1 MHKIKKEAAI
11 FFDRDGVLIDAPLIN
26 KKPTSVQSLK
36 DVKLCKNILEICKY
50 YKKNYYL
57 IMVTNQPDYSRGVN
71 SKKNII
77 NINNFLKKKLNLDM
91 IYVCYSDN
99 EKCIDRKPNPGM
111 LLKAKKK
118 YKINLKKSFMIG
130 DRWRDVGAGNKAGCR
145 TIFIERNYSEKLI
158 YKPNYSI
165 RKLKDIFLIIKK

>member
-1 MHKIKKEAAI
+1 MHKIKEAAI
-11 FFDRDGVLIDAPLIN
+11 FFDRDGVLIEAPLIN

-71 SKKNII
+71 SKKNIV

-130 DRWRDVGAGNKAGCR
+130 DRWRDGGAGNRAGCR
-145 TIFIERNYSEKLI
+145 TIFIDRNYSEKLI

-165 RKLKDIFLIIKK
+165 RKLKDILLII

>member
-1 MHKIKKEAAI
+1 MQKIKKAAI

-26 KKPTSVQSLK
+26 KIPTSVQTIK
-36 DVKLCKNILEICKY
+36 DIKLCKNILEICNH
-50 YKKNYYL
+50 YKNSYYL

-77 NINNFLKKKLNLDM
+77 GINNFLKKKLNLDM

-99 EKCIDRKPNPGM
+99 DKNIDRKPNPGM

-130 DRWRDVGAGNKAGCR
+130 DRWRDIGAGNRAGCS
-145 TIFIERNYSEKLI
+145 TIFIDRNYSEKLI

-165 RKLKDIFLIIKK
+165 RELKDIFSIIKK

>member
-1 MHKIKKEAAI
+1 MHKIKEAAI
-11 FFDRDGVLIDAPLIN
+11 FFDRDGVLIEAPLIN

-71 SKKNII
+71 SKKNIV

-130 DRWRDVGAGNKAGCR
+130 DRWRDVGAGNRAGCR
-145 TIFIERNYSEKLI
+145 TIFIDRNYSEKLI

-165 RKLKDIFLIIKK
+165 RKLKDILLII

>member
-1 MHKIKKEAAI
+1 VHKIKEAAI

-57 IMVTNQPDYSRGVN
+57 IMITNQPDYSRGVN

>member
-1 MHKIKKEAAI
+1 MRKIKEAAI

-26 KKPTSVQSLK
+26 NKPTSIKTVKQI
-36 DVKLCKNILEICKY
+36 KLCKSILEVCNY
-50 YKKNYYL
+50 YKDNYYL
-57 IMVTNQPDYSRGVN
+57 IMITNQPDYSRGVN

-77 NINNFLKKKLNLDM
+77 NVNNFLKKKLNLDM

-99 EKCIDRKPNPGM
+99 EKNIDRKPNPGM

-130 DRWRDVGAGNKAGCR
+130 DRWRDIGAGNRAGCR
-145 TIFIERNYSEKLI
+145 TIFIDRNYSEKLT

-165 RKLKDIFLIIKK
+165 RKLKDIFSIIEK

>member
-1 MHKIKKEAAI
+1 VHKIKEAAI

-50 YKKNYYL
+50 YKKKYYL

-118 YKINLKKSFMIG
+118 YKINLKESFMIG
-130 DRWRDVGAGNKAGCR
+130 DRWRDIGAGNRAGCR
-145 TIFIERNYSEKLI
+145 TIFIDRNYSEKLI

-165 RKLKDIFLIIKK
+165 RKLKDILLIIKK

>member
-1 MHKIKKEAAI
+1 MQKIKDAAI
-11 FFDRDGVLIDAPLIN
+11 FFDRDGVLIDAPIIN
-26 KKPTSVQSLK
+26 KIPTSVQTVK
-36 DVKLCKNILEICKY
+36 EVKLCKNIKEVCNY
-50 YKKNYYL
+50 YKSNYYL

-71 SKKNII
+71 SKKNIL

-99 EKCIDRKPNPGM
+99 DKNIDRKPNPGM

-130 DRWRDVGAGNKAGCR
+130 DRWRDIGAGNRAGCK
-145 TIFIERNYSEKLI
+145 TIFVDRNYSEKLI

-165 RKLKDIFLIIKK
+165 RKLKDIFFIIKK

>member
-1 MHKIKKEAAI
+1 MHKIKEAAI
-11 FFDRDGVLIDAPLIN
+11 FFDRDGVLIEAPLIN

-36 DVKLCKNILEICKY
+36 HVKLCKNILEICQY

-118 YKINLKKSFMIG
+118 YKINLKESFMIG
-130 DRWRDVGAGNKAGCR
+130 DRWRDIGAGNRAGCR
-145 TIFIERNYSEKLI
+145 TIFIDRNYSEKLI

-165 RKLKDIFLIIKK
+165 RKLKDILLIIKK

>member
-1 MHKIKKEAAI
+1 VHKIKKAAI

-57 IMVTNQPDYSRGVN
+57 IMVTNQPDYSRGIN
-71 SKKNII
+71 SKKNIVS
-77 NINNFLKKKLNLDM
+77 INNFLKKKLNLDM

-130 DRWRDVGAGNKAGCR
+130 DRWRDVGAGNRAGCR
-145 TIFIERNYSEKLI
+145 TIFIDRNYSEKLI
-158 YKPNYSI
+158 YKPDYSI
-165 RKLKDIFLIIKK
+165 RKLKDILLIIKK

>member
-1 MHKIKKEAAI
+1 VHKIKEAAI
-11 FFDRDGVLIDAPLIN
+11 FFDRDGVLIEAPLIN

-36 DVKLCKNILEICKY
+36 DVKLCKNILEICQY

-130 DRWRDVGAGNKAGCR
+130 DRWRDVGAGNRAGCR
-145 TIFIERNYSEKLI
+145 TIFIDRNYSEKLI

-165 RKLKDIFLIIKK
+165 RKLKDILLIIKK

>member
-1 MHKIKKEAAI
+1 MHKIKEAAI

-130 DRWRDVGAGNKAGCR
+130 DRWRDVGAGNRAGCR
-145 TIFIERNYSEKLI
+145 TIFIDRNYSEKLI

-165 RKLKDIFLIIKK
+165 RKLKDILLIIKK

>member
-1 MHKIKKEAAI
+1 MHKIKEAAI
-11 FFDRDGVLIDAPLIN
+11 FFDRDGVLIEAPLIN

-71 SKKNII
+71 SKKNIV

>member
-1 MHKIKKEAAI
+1 MQKIKDAAI
-11 FFDRDGVLIDAPLIN
+11 FFDRDGVLIDAPIIN
-26 KKPTSVQSLK
+26 KIPTSVQTVK
-36 DVKLCKNILEICKY
+36 EVKLCKNILEVCNY
-50 YKKNYYL
+50 YKSNYYL

-99 EKCIDRKPNPGM
+99 DKNIDRKPNPGM

-130 DRWRDVGAGNKAGCR
+130 DRWRDIGAGNRAGCK
-145 TIFIERNYSEKLI
+145 TIFVDRNYSEKLI
-158 YKPNYSI
+158 YKPSYSI

>member
-1 MHKIKKEAAI
+1 MHKIKEAAI

-57 IMVTNQPDYSRGVN
+57 IMITNQPDYSRGVN

>member
-1 MHKIKKEAAI
+1 MHKIKEAAI
-11 FFDRDGVLIDAPLIN
+11 FFDRDGVLIEAPLIN

-36 DVKLCKNILEICKY
+36 DVKLCKNILEICQY

-130 DRWRDVGAGNKAGCR
+130 DRWRDVGAGNRAGCR
-145 TIFIERNYSEKLI
+145 TIFIDRNYSEKLI

-165 RKLKDIFLIIKK
+165 RKLKDIRLIIKK

>member
-1 MHKIKKEAAI
+1 MHKIKEAAI
-11 FFDRDGVLIDAPLIN
+11 FFDRDGVLIEAPLIN
-26 KKPTSVQSLK
+26 KKPNSVQSLK
-36 DVKLCKNILEICKY
+36 DVKLCKNILEICQY

-130 DRWRDVGAGNKAGCR
+130 DRWRDVGAGNRAGCR
-145 TIFIERNYSEKLI
+145 TIFIDRNYSEKVI

-165 RKLKDIFLIIKK
+165 RKLKDILSIIKK

>member
-1 MHKIKKEAAI
+1 VHKIKKEAAI

>member
-1 MHKIKKEAAI
+1 MQKIKDAAI
-11 FFDRDGVLIDAPLIN
+11 FFDRDGVLIDAPIIN
-26 KKPTSVQSLK
+26 RIPASVQTVEE
-36 DVKLCKNILEICKY
+36 VKLCKNILEVCNY
-50 YKKNYYL
+50 YKSNYYL

-99 EKCIDRKPNPGM
+99 DKNIDRKPNPGM

-130 DRWRDVGAGNKAGCR
+130 DRWRDIGAGNRAGCK
-145 TIFIERNYSEKLI
+145 TIFVDRNYSEKLI

>member
-1 MHKIKKEAAI
+1 MLKIKEAAI

-130 DRWRDVGAGNKAGCR
+130 DRWRDVGAGNRAGCR
-145 TIFIERNYSEKLI
+145 TIFIDRNYSEKLI

-165 RKLKDIFLIIKK
+165 RKLKDILLII

>member
-1 MHKIKKEAAI
+1 VHKIKEAAI
-11 FFDRDGVLIDAPLIN
+11 FFDRDGVLIEAPLIN

-57 IMVTNQPDYSRGVN
+57 IMITNQPDYSRGVN

-130 DRWRDVGAGNKAGCR
+130 DRWRDIGAGNKAGCA
-145 TIFIERNYSEKLI
+145 TIFIDRNYSEKMR
-158 YKPNYSI
+158 YKPKYSVI
-165 RKLKDIFLIIKK
+165 KLKEIFSIIK

>member
-1 MHKIKKEAAI
+1 MHKIKEAAI
-11 FFDRDGVLIDAPLIN
+11 FFDRDGVLIEAPLIN

-50 YKKNYYL
+50 YKKKYYQ

-71 SKKNII
+71 SKKNIV

-130 DRWRDVGAGNKAGCR
+130 DRWRDVGAGNRAGCR
-145 TIFIERNYSEKLI
+145 TVFIDRNYSEKLI

-165 RKLKDIFLIIKK
+165 RKLKDILLIIKK

>member
-1 MHKIKKEAAI
+1 MHKIKEAAI
-11 FFDRDGVLIDAPLIN
+11 FFDRDGVLIEAPLIN

-130 DRWRDVGAGNKAGCR
+130 DRWREIGAGNKAGCA
-145 TIFIERNYSEKLI
+145 TIFIDRNYSEKMP
-158 YKPNYSI
+158 YKPKYSVI
-165 RKLKDIFLIIKK
+165 KLKEIFSIIK

>member
-1 MHKIKKEAAI
+1 VHKIKEAAI
-11 FFDRDGVLIDAPLIN
+11 FFDRDGVLIEAPLIN
-26 KKPTSVQSLK
+26 KKPNSVQSLK
-36 DVKLCKNILEICKY
+36 DVKLCKNILEICQY

-130 DRWRDVGAGNKAGCR
+130 DRWRDVGAGNRAGCR
-145 TIFIERNYSEKLI
+145 TIFIDRNYSEKVI

-165 RKLKDIFLIIKK
+165 RKLKDILSIIKK

>member
-1 MHKIKKEAAI
+1 MHKIKEAAI
-11 FFDRDGVLIDAPLIN
+11 FFDRDGVLIEAPLIN

-71 SKKNII
+71 SKKNIV

-91 IYVCYSDN
+91 IYACYSDN

-130 DRWRDVGAGNKAGCR
+130 DRWRDVGAGNRAGCR
-145 TIFIERNYSEKLI
+145 TVFIDRNYSEKLI

-165 RKLKDIFLIIKK
+165 RKLKDILLII

>member
-1 MHKIKKEAAI
+1 MHKIKKAAI

-71 SKKNII
+71 SKKNIVS
-77 NINNFLKKKLNLDM
+77 INNFLKKKLNLDM

-130 DRWRDVGAGNKAGCR
+130 DRWRDVGAGNRAGCR
-145 TIFIERNYSEKLI
+145 TIFIDRNYSEKLI
-158 YKPNYSI
+158 YKPDYSI
-165 RKLKDIFLIIKK
+165 RKLKDILLIIEK

>member
-1 MHKIKKEAAI
+1 MLKIKEAAI
-11 FFDRDGVLIDAPLIN
+11 FFDRDGVLIDAPLIS

-130 DRWRDVGAGNKAGCR
+130 DRWRDIGAGNKAGCA
-145 TIFIERNYSEKLI
+145 TIFIDRNYSEKMR
-158 YKPNYSI
+158 YKPKYSVI
-165 RKLKDIFLIIKK
+165 KLKEIFSIIK

>member
-1 MHKIKKEAAI
+1 VHKIKEAAI
-11 FFDRDGVLIDAPLIN
+11 FFDRDGVLIEAPLIN

-71 SKKNII
+71 SKKNIV

-130 DRWRDVGAGNKAGCR
+130 DRWRDVGAGNRAGCR
-145 TIFIERNYSEKLI
+145 TIFIDRNYSEKLI

-165 RKLKDIFLIIKK
+165 RKLKDILLIIKK

>member
-1 MHKIKKEAAI
+1 MHKIKEAAI
-11 FFDRDGVLIDAPLIN
+11 FFDRDGVLIEAPLIN

-71 SKKNII
+71 SKKNIV

-130 DRWRDVGAGNKAGCR
+130 DRWRDVGAGNRAGCR
-145 TIFIERNYSEKLI
+145 TVFIDRNYSEKLI

-165 RKLKDIFLIIKK
+165 RKLKDILLIIKK

>member
-1 MHKIKKEAAI
+1 MPQIKEAAI

-26 KKPTSVQSLK
+26 KKPISVQNVK
-36 DVKLCKNILEICKY
+36 DVKLCKSILKICNY
-50 YKKNYYL
+50 YKSNYYL

-77 NINNFLKKKLNLDM
+77 DINNFLKKKLNLDM

-99 EKCIDRKPNPGM
+99 DKNIDRKPNPGM

-118 YKINLKKSFMIG
+118 YKIDLKKSFMIG
-130 DRWRDVGAGNKAGCR
+130 DRWRDIGAGNRAGCK
-145 TIFIERNYSEKLI
+145 TIFIDRNYAEKLT
-158 YKPNYSI
+158 YKPNHSI
-165 RKLKDIFLIIKK
+165 RKLKDVFLIIKK

>member
-1 MHKIKKEAAI
+1 VHKIKEAAI
-11 FFDRDGVLIDAPLIN
+11 FFDRDGVLIEAPLIN

-36 DVKLCKNILEICKY
+36 HVKLCKNILEICQY

-118 YKINLKKSFMIG
+118 YKINLKESFMIG
-130 DRWRDVGAGNKAGCR
+130 DRWRDIGAGNRAGCR
-145 TIFIERNYSEKLI
+145 TIFIDRNYSEKLI

-165 RKLKDIFLIIKK
+165 RKLKDILLIIKK

>member
-1 MHKIKKEAAI
+1 VQKIKDAAI
-11 FFDRDGVLIDAPLIN
+11 FFDRDGVLIDAPIIN
-26 KKPTSVQSLK
+26 RIPASVQTVEE
-36 DVKLCKNILEICKY
+36 VKLCKNILEVCNY
-50 YKKNYYL
+50 YKSNYYL

-99 EKCIDRKPNPGM
+99 DKNIDRKPNPGM

-130 DRWRDVGAGNKAGCR
+130 DRWRDIGAGNRAGCK
-145 TIFIERNYSEKLI
+145 TIFVDRNYSEKLI

>member
-1 MHKIKKEAAI
+1 MHKIKEAAI
-11 FFDRDGVLIDAPLIN
+11 FFDRDGVLIEAPLIN

-71 SKKNII
+71 SKKNIV

-130 DRWRDVGAGNKAGCR
+130 DRWRDVGAGNRAGCR
-145 TIFIERNYSEKLI
+145 TIFIDRNYSEKLI

-165 RKLKDIFLIIKK
+165 RKLKDILLIIKK

>member
-1 MHKIKKEAAI
+1 VQKIKDAAI
-11 FFDRDGVLIDAPLIN
+11 FFDRDGVLIDAPIIN
-26 KKPTSVQSLK
+26 RIPASVQTVK
-36 DVKLCKNILEICKY
+36 EVKLCKNILEVCNY
-50 YKKNYYL
+50 YKSNYYL

-99 EKCIDRKPNPGM
+99 DKNIDRKPNPGM

-130 DRWRDVGAGNKAGCR
+130 DRWRDIGAGNRAGCK
-145 TIFIERNYSEKLI
+145 TIFVDRNYSEKLI